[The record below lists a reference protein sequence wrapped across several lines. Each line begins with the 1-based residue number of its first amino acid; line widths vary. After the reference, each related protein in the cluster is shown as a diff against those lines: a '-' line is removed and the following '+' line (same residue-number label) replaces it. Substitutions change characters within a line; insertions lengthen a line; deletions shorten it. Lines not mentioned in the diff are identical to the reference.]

1 VKATHDLEI
10 DDTRP
15 PDLLTVE
22 QAAAVLHIGRSSSYS
37 LVREYLATNGASGLP
52 AIRLGALIRV
62 PRPLLEQM
70 LGGPITWPPTQRTR
84 AVESAAPPAARPSTT
99 PNRSRRA
106 QQPLPEQTSLSLQA

>member
-1 VKATHDLEI
+1 MKATRDLEV

-22 QAAAVLHIGRSSSYS
+22 QAAAVLQIGQSSSYS

-62 PRPLLEQM
+62 PRALLEQM
-70 LGGPITWPPTQRTR
+70 LGGPITWPPIPRTHS
-84 AVESAAPPAARPSTT
+84 VDSAAPPAPRPSTT
-99 PNRSRRA
+99 PRRSRRA
-106 QQPLPEQTSLSLQA
+106 QPHLPEQTSLPLQA